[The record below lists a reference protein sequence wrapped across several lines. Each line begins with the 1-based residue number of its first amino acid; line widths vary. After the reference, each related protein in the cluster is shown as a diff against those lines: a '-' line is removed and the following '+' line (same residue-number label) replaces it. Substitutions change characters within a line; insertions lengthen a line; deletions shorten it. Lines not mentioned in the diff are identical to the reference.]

1 MIVVFSSAV
10 LLLLSSCAAAVDPE
24 IYMNASQLI
33 TSKGYP
39 CEVHSVTTPDGYI
52 LGLQRIPYGKRN
64 NTRPR
69 PVVFLQH
76 GLLCS
81 STNWLTNL
89 EYESLGFILA
99 DAGFDVW
106 LGNVRGNTY
115 SRRHQTLKPDQREF
129 WDFSF
134 DEHALLDLPTMVDYA
149 LEVSNQSQLFYVGH
163 SQGTVMGFAGFSSL
177 PKLAAK
183 IKLFVA
189 LAPVTTVKH
198 IKGAFDVIS
207 YFYKEV
213 EFLFNLFGDGEFL
226 PNDAFIKILDAVVC
240 EKDWLDEICGNI
252 FFLICGFDS
261 QNMNMSRIAVYGG
274 HTPAGT
280 SVKDAVHFS
289 QEVRSGKFCKYDYG
303 KQGNI
308 KQYGQP
314 TPPEYDVTKITLPIA
329 LFTGTKDWLADP
341 QDVKGLIP
349 KLKNIALHKNIETY
363 DHLDFIWGV
372 NAYQTIYPDIVQLFW
387 KYNAN

>member
-189 LAPVTTVKH
+189 LAPVTTVKY
-198 IKGAFDVIS
+198 IKGALEFIT
-207 YFYKEV
+207 YFYKELD
-213 EFLFNLFGDGEFL
+213 FLLKLFGDGEFL
-226 PNDAFIKILDAVVC
+226 PNDAFIKILDAVFC
-240 EKDWLDEICGNI
+240 EDSWLDEACGDVL
-252 FFLICGFDS
+252 FLICGFDEK
-261 QNMNMSRIAVYGG
+261 NLNISRVPVYVG
-274 HTPAGT
+274 HSPAGA
-280 SVKDAVHFS
+280 SVKNCIHYC
-289 QEVRSGKFCKYDYG
+289 QEVKSGKFCKYDYG
-303 KQGNI
+303 KVGNLAH
-308 KQYGQP
+308 YGQE
-314 TPPEYDVTKITLPIA
+314 TPPVYDVTKIKIPMA
-329 LFTGTKDWLADP
+329 LFTGSNDWLADP
-341 QDVKGLIP
+341 QDVKDLLP
-349 KLKNIALHKNIETY
+349 KLTNIAYHKNVDDY

-372 NAYQTIYPDIVQLFW
+372 NAYQEIYPDVVRLFW
-387 KYNAN
+387 QYNS